1 MKILG
6 PDGFTADKPFFDF
19 LKNIE
24 RVAYQIRPVY
34 VARHPDEISGL
45 IQKLSKEL
53 GLRTFYSESEI
64 GFELTH
70 LLVGMR
76 GLDYSYSEIE
86 KHINIFAGMIRDGL
100 FGREGYGFSASDY
113 LNLIRGPI
121 ESTGGAIKPS
131 AVIYPGQGRSLAPK
145 RKPRQRKRPK
155 PKNRTV
161 YR

>member
-70 LLVGMR
+70 LLGCEA
-76 GLDYSYSEIE
+76 LIT
-86 KHINIFAGMIRDGL
+86 HI
-100 FGREGYGFSASDY
+100 
-113 LNLIRGPI
+113 
-121 ESTGGAIKPS
+121 
-131 AVIYPGQGRSLAPK
+131 PK
-145 RKPRQRKRPK
+145 
-155 PKNRTV
+155 
-161 YR
+161 